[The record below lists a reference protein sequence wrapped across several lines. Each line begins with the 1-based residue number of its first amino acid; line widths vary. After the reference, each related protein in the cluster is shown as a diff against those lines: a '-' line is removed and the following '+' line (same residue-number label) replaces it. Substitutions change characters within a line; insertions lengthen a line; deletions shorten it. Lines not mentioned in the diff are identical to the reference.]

1 MQANLGYKL
10 TAPKV
15 FCCLLAESKETT
27 YSQQAEAMARAQFCH
42 ISSSGG
48 TNASI
53 VFSW

>member
-15 FCCLLAESKETT
+15 FCCLLAESIETA
-27 YSQQAEAMARAQFCH
+27 YSQQAEEMARAQFCH
-42 ISSSGG
+42 ISSLGS
-48 TNASI
+48 NSASI